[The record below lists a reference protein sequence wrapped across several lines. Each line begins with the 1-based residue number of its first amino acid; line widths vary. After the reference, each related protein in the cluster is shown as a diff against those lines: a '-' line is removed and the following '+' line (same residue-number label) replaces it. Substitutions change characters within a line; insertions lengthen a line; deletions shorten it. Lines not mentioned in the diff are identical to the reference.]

1 MIMNGMIATYPQ
13 VKSGKMRILAVS
25 GAKRVAQ
32 ISDVP
37 TIGEFLPGFET
48 GSWQGILAPA
58 GTPRDIVAKLNAE
71 ITRILNT
78 PDMKERLLGQG
89 ADVRTDSPEALAAW
103 ISSEKAKWAKV
114 IKDSGI
120 KLE

>member
-1 MIMNGMIATYPQ
+1 
-13 VKSGKMRILAVS
+13 
-25 GAKRVAQ
+25 
-32 ISDVP
+32 
-37 TIGEFLPGFET
+37 
-48 GSWQGILAPA
+48 
-58 GTPRDIVAKLNAE
+58 
-71 ITRILNT
+71 
-78 PDMKERLLGQG
+78 MKERLLGQG